1 MMRSR
6 THACR
11 VTRSAALCAV
21 SVALCAGCAS
31 HGPAY
36 AEGATHGAT
45 TVVDSTPGILVPA
58 GYGTLRQDDISMQIR
73 LPSVLVRATPLDESV
88 IRLLSPD
95 SYRAMRALR
104 DGQQGAVD
112 RAAAQLGVN
121 RPSLWYL
128 SFFGLQPDSRYTARD
143 VDIMS
148 GARDFRPLDVL
159 PLTAGF
165 GSERVDQRQVQ
176 SAVYVFDNGID
187 LSQPLTITVDGV
199 GGTSWTTV
207 MRTIEQ
213 ERALVRGRVGS
224 R

>member
-1 MMRSR
+1 MMRR
-6 THACR
+6 KAR
-11 VTRSAALCAV
+11 ARSARRWAALGAMFFAVCAR
-21 SVALCAGCAS
+21 CAS

-36 AEGATHGAT
+36 AEGASHAVTAD
-45 TVVDSTPGILVPA
+45 DSAHSSPVPA

-95 SYRAMRALR
+95 SYRALRALR

-112 RAAAQLGVN
+112 RSAAQTGIN

-143 VDIMS
+143 VDVTS
-148 GARDFRPLDVL
+148 GASDFRPLDVL

-165 GSERVDQRQVQ
+165 GSERVGQRQVQ
-176 SAVYVFDNGID
+176 SAVYVFANGID
-187 LSQPLTITVDGV
+187 LYQPLTITVDGV
-199 GGTSWTTV
+199 SGSSWSTV
-207 MRTIEQ
+207 IRTIEQ
-213 ERALVRGRVGS
+213 ERALIRGRVGG
-224 R
+224 

>member
-1 MMRSR
+1 MMGRP
-6 THACR
+6 ACAR
-11 VTRSAALCAV
+11 NAWRWAALG
-21 SVALCAGCAS
+21 ALFFAACAGCAS

-36 AEGATHGAT
+36 AAGASHAVTPE
-45 TVVDSTPGILVPA
+45 DSAHSALVPA
-58 GYGTLRQDDISMQIR
+58 GYGTLRQDDISVQIR

-95 SYRAMRALR
+95 SYRALRALR

-112 RAAAQLGVN
+112 RSATQTGIN

-148 GARDFRPLDVL
+148 GATDFRPLDVL

-165 GSERVDQRQVQ
+165 GSERVGQRQVQ

-187 LSQPLTITVDGV
+187 LYQPLTITVNGV
-199 GGTSWTTV
+199 SGSSWTTV
-207 MRTIEQ
+207 IRTIEQ
-213 ERALVRGRVGS
+213 ERALVRARAGS
-224 R
+224 

>member
-1 MMRSR
+1 MD
-6 THACR
+6 
-11 VTRSAALCAV
+11 
-21 SVALCAGCAS
+21 
-31 HGPAY
+31 
-36 AEGATHGAT
+36 
-45 TVVDSTPGILVPA
+45 DSMHSPLVPA

-95 SYRAMRALR
+95 SYRSLRALR

-112 RAAAQLGVN
+112 RAATQLGIN
-121 RPSLWYL
+121 QPSLWYF

-143 VDIMS
+143 VDIMA
-148 GARDFRPLDVL
+148 GAHDFRPLDVL

-165 GSERVDQRQVQ
+165 GSERVGQRQVQ

-187 LSQPLTITVDGV
+187 LAQPLTISVDGV

-213 ERALVRGRVGS
+213 ERALVRGRVG